1 MSFILK
7 KVGESSNIPYREYVC
22 DEVIDITLIDTKTC
36 SMGSTCYVINTGETY
51 ILNSQKQW
59 KKYMG
64 ISSGGTGG
72 GGTGTPNPGDTIIYD
87 GGSANG

>member
-1 MSFILK
+1 MPYILK

-59 KKYMG
+59 KLYTG
-64 ISSGGTGG
+64 HNSSGGSGG
-72 GGTGTPNPGDTIIYD
+72 SGSPGGSSDTVIYD
-87 GGSANG
+87 GGGALG